1 MNKHAIH
8 HLSDSPYA
16 YPKDENTL
24 VLRIRC
30 ARGDM
35 EKVSVVYKDRYDWV
49 NKGKALEMELI
60 SETELFSV
68 FEAEIKV
75 PRNRYRYYFE
85 LTDTEG
91 STIYYDERGFRFDD
105 EGPNEVRSFQFPY
118 IAPKDLYKGKRTLE
132 EAVVYQIFPDRFYNG
147 DTKNDP
153 EGTAKWGGIPGR
165 IEMFG
170 GDIKGITKKIPY
182 LKELGINMIYLTPVF
197 LSSSNHK
204 YNTKDYYQIDPQFGN
219 LEDSRELVSKC
230 HDNGI
235 KVIFDAVFNHTG
247 SDFFAFKDLLKNQE
261 ESEYKDW
268 YHPDSFPVS
277 TIISNYYTFADRI
290 YTMPKLKTENEAVRE
305 YFFEVGRYW
314 IREIGIDG
322 WRLDV
327 CDEVDHSFWQGFKK
341 AIEEVNPEAVLIGEI
356 MHESS
361 AFLKGNELDSIMNY
375 PFKNAMTEYFA
386 KRIMNKTEFMDTLAY
401 NRNLY
406 TDTIN
411 RQLWNLLDS
420 HDTSRFLTESRGETD
435 RLKLAIAFQF
445 TYIGTPYIYY
455 GDEIGL
461 DGGHDPYCRRCMIW
475 DEEDMD
481 LDLLSHVKNLISF
494 RKSSEALKYG
504 KFRELSKDSFCI
516 VTERT
521 FGAETIVSVFNNSD
535 YDREVILPKG
545 NFKEVTPSGIYLAG
559 NKDVSNP
566 LVALKPMTYRIF
578 RRINND

>member
-8 HLSDSPYA
+8 HISDLPYA

-24 VLRIRC
+24 VVRIRC

-35 EKVSVVYKDRYDWV
+35 ERVSVVYKDRYDWV
-49 NKGKALEMELI
+49 NRGKAKEMELI

-68 FEAEIKV
+68 YEAELQV

-85 LTDTEG
+85 LIDSEG
-91 STIYYDERGFRFDD
+91 NTIYYDERGFRFDD
-105 EGPNEVRSFQFPY
+105 AGPNEVRAFQFPY
-118 IAPKDLYKGKRTLE
+118 IAPKDLYLGKKTLE

-147 DTKNDP
+147 DTSNDP

-170 GDIKGITKKIPY
+170 GDIKGITQKIPY
-182 LKELGINMIYLTPVF
+182 LKKLGINLIYLTPVF

-219 LEDSRELVSKC
+219 VEDARELVSKC

-235 KVIFDAVFNHTG
+235 KIVFDAVFNHTG

-261 ESEYKDW
+261 DSEYKNW
-268 YHPDSFPVS
+268 YHPDSFPVL
-277 TIISNYYTFADRI
+277 TITSNYYTFADRI
-290 YTMPKLKTENEAVRE
+290 YTMPKLRTENEAVRE

-341 AIEEVNPEAVLIGEI
+341 AIEEVNPEAILIGEI

-386 KRIMNKTEFMDTLAY
+386 KRIMNKTEFMDTLSD

-406 TDTIN
+406 TDIIN

-420 HDTSRFLTESRGETD
+420 HDTSRFLTESRGEVA
-435 RLKLAIAFQF
+435 RLKLAMAFQF

-481 LDLLSHVKNLISF
+481 LDLLDHVKNLISF

-521 FGAETIVSVFNNSD
+521 FGAESIISVFNNSD
-535 YDREVILPKG
+535 YDREILLPEG
-545 NFKEVTPSGIYLAG
+545 EYTEVTPSGIYKTAG
-559 NKDVSNP
+559 KEVKKQQIP
-566 LVALKPMTYRIF
+566 LKPMTYRIF
-578 RRINND
+578 RSINND